1 MHDDIEYHL
10 RSSFSMLNVRLSD
23 DELKNYVLYE
33 LEQLFNASG
42 TSLEDHKLPM
52 PNGRLMDEVRNK
64 LLREKLSY
72 DLAELRNNHS
82 LAMPLLNP
90 CQRNIYDFVITSILQ
105 KKQALIFVHG
115 HGGTGKTFLWH
126 TIINRVRSEGSIVL
140 VVASSGIASLLLPGG
155 RTAYS
160 RFKIPLEV
168 NESSTCEIKHNT
180 HLSQLLEMTS
190 LIVWDEA
197 PMNNRFCFEALDK
210 SLRDVLR
217 LNNPF
222 GGKSV
227 LLVEGLSP
235 YQKDE
240 LRQFA
245 EWILLI
251 GDGQICDLAVSDDH
265 DAAFIKIPCELQ
277 VEVIDSPIAAI
288 VSTIYP
294 DIERAHLD
302 PFYFKDRA
310 IVTPKNLTVSEINNF
325 ILDIIPGHKYNFLS
339 CDSIQTTSGDIDNI
353 DLLYPIEFINQL
365 DFNGV
370 PQHSISL
377 KIGTPIML
385 LRNLSPSA
393 GLCNGTRLIVTQLAE
408 RIIEA
413 QIITGSNI
421 GDRVFIP
428 RIVFPVNDKKCPFT
442 IKRRQFPI
450 RPCYA
455 MTINKSQGQ
464 SLKIVGVFLKEQVFS
479 HGQLYVAL
487 SRVTSKNG
495 LKIISLD
502 HEGKP
507 SCYAKNIVY
516 KDIIQ
521 LLPKG

>member
-1 MHDDIEYHL
+1 M
-10 RSSFSMLNVRLSD
+10 RLS
-23 DELKNYVLYE
+23 
-33 LEQLFNASG
+33 A
-42 TSLEDHKLPM
+42 
-52 PNGRLMDEVRNK
+52 
-64 LLREKLSY
+64 
-72 DLAELRNNHS
+72 
-82 LAMPLLNP
+82 
-90 CQRNIYDFVITSILQ
+90 
-105 KKQALIFVHG
+105 
-115 HGGTGKTFLWH
+115 
-126 TIINRVRSEGSIVL
+126 
-140 VVASSGIASLLLPGG
+140 
-155 RTAYS
+155 
-160 RFKIPLEV
+160 
-168 NESSTCEIKHNT
+168 
-180 HLSQLLEMTS
+180 
-190 LIVWDEA
+190 
-197 PMNNRFCFEALDK
+197 
-210 SLRDVLR
+210 
-217 LNNPF
+217 
-222 GGKSV
+222 
-227 LLVEGLSP
+227 EGLSP
-235 YQKDE
+235 DQKDE

-288 VSTIYP
+288 VSAIYP

-310 IVTPKNLTVSEINNF
+310 IVTPKNLTVYEINNF

-370 PQHSISL
+370 PQHNISL

-521 LLPKG
+521 LLPKGNLCIRCCIFCVLKFPIHNLEHL